1 MLEKIGKFFMRLFL
15 SLMLVCVAIYLCI
28 AYFYKDVFMLN
39 TWING
44 VYCTGKTVEEVNSE
58 LLFQTE
64 APFLTIIGTNGETA
78 ELNMAYA
85 SYHADY
91 TKALQ
96 SCMGTRNSLL
106 WPLAWTKE
114 QHIQIEPEKSWNDT
128 ILKQLI
134 TELELVKQ
142 ELPEQAEVSIIKGEN
157 GYELVDGTR
166 QVFHP
171 EIFADYVLEKV
182 RNGMYEASIAE
193 SGAYQDLEYTPR
205 QLATLDLWHH
215 LQDFLS
221 CDIIYDMG
229 AEQIALDRA
238 ITSQFILLDEQ
249 GEFVLDDAGRLLLR
263 EEGIVEFVE
272 QLAAEYNTS
281 DTELA
286 FEATRGETVQIP
298 YKNYG
303 TKLDSEAEI
312 AYLKEAF
319 LKEVSEVHIP
329 KYLEQGYVRGKND
342 IGDTYIE
349 IDMTN
354 QKLYGYKAGEL
365 IVETDI
371 VTGNMRKGWDTPV
384 GVNHVYSKQKNRI
397 LRGATYASH
406 VDYWMPVNG
415 NIGIHDAD
423 WRKKFGGEVY
433 LKNGSHGCI
442 NIPPKVMPTIYEEYE
457 VGTPVIMFY

>member
-1 MLEKIGKFFMRLFL
+1 M
-15 SLMLVCVAIYLCI
+15 
-28 AYFYKDVFMLN
+28 
-39 TWING
+39 
-44 VYCTGKTVEEVNSE
+44 
-58 LLFQTE
+58 
-64 APFLTIIGTNGETA
+64 
-78 ELNMAYA
+78 
-85 SYHADY
+85 
-91 TKALQ
+91 
-96 SCMGTRNSLL
+96 
-106 WPLAWTKE
+106 
-114 QHIQIEPEKSWNDT
+114 
-128 ILKQLI
+128 
-134 TELELVKQ
+134 
-142 ELPEQAEVSIIKGEN
+142 
-157 GYELVDGTR
+157 
-166 QVFHP
+166 
-171 EIFADYVLEKV
+171 
-182 RNGMYEASIAE
+182 
-193 SGAYQDLEYTPR
+193 
-205 QLATLDLWHH
+205 
-215 LQDFLS
+215 
-221 CDIIYDMG
+221 
-229 AEQIALDRA
+229 
-238 ITSQFILLDEQ
+238 
-249 GEFVLDDAGRLLLR
+249 
-263 EEGIVEFVE
+263 
-272 QLAAEYNTS
+272 
-281 DTELA
+281 
-286 FEATRGETVQIP
+286 
-298 YKNYG
+298 
-303 TKLDSEAEI
+303 
-312 AYLKEAF
+312 KEAF